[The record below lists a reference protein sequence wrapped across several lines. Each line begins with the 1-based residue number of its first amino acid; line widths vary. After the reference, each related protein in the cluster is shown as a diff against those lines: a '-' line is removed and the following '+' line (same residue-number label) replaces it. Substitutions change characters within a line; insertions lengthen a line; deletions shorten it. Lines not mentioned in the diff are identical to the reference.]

1 MDRCSAFLTNAS
13 HSVPAGAI
21 VATLVVAGL
30 AMPGCQK
37 AATSPSPTSALV
49 TFRVVNETF
58 KVLLT
63 DSAVIDLARR
73 SQAGNVKRFPNGR
86 IVSGS
91 DVNTGWSWH
100 LVDVEMVEVSIELCD
115 GRPSDVERAG
125 VSYGGG
131 RFCPWS
137 ATVVSIEDR

>member
-1 MDRCSAFLTNAS
+1 MDGLSWFLNSRCAA
-13 HSVPAGAI
+13 AYIGA
-21 VATLVVAGL
+21 AALVVGGL
-30 AMPGCQK
+30 GLSACHK
-37 AATSPSPTSALV
+37 STTSPSPAALV

-58 KVLLT
+58 KVLIT
-63 DSAVIDLARR
+63 DAAVIDLARR
-73 SQAGNVKRFPNGR
+73 SQSGAIKRFPNGR

-100 LVDVEMVEVSIELCD
+100 LTEVEMVEASIELCD

>member
-1 MDRCSAFLTNAS
+1 MVRF
-13 HSVPAGAI
+13 PW
-21 VATLVVAGL
+21 LVTVGL
-30 AMPGCQK
+30 AVSLTACSRSS
-37 AATSPSPTSALV
+37 TSPSPTAALV

-58 KVLLT
+58 KALLT
-63 DSAVIDLARR
+63 DAAVIDAARWTQSGAVR
-73 SQAGNVKRFPNGR
+73 RFPTGR
-86 IVSGS
+86 IVAGT

-100 LVDVEMVEVSIELCD
+100 LVDVEMVEASIEVCD

-137 ATVVSIEDR
+137 ATIVSIEDR

>member
-1 MDRCSAFLTNAS
+1 MVRF
-13 HSVPAGAI
+13 PW
-21 VATLVVAGL
+21 LVTVGL
-30 AMPGCQK
+30 AVSLTACSRSS
-37 AATSPSPTSALV
+37 TSPSPTAALV

-58 KVLLT
+58 KALLT
-63 DSAVIDLARR
+63 DAAVIDTARR
-73 SQAGNVKRFPNGR
+73 TQSGAVRRFPTGR
-86 IVSGS
+86 IVAGT

-100 LVDVEMVEVSIELCD
+100 LVDVEMVEASIEVCD

>member
-1 MDRCSAFLTNAS
+1 MDGFSRFVTNARPFATA
-13 HSVPAGAI
+13 SVI
-21 VATLVVAGL
+21 VTLVAGL
-30 AMPGCQK
+30 GMLSCQK
-37 AATSPSPTSALV
+37 TSTSPSPTSALV

-63 DSAVIDLARR
+63 DSAVIELARR
-73 SQAGNVKRFPNGR
+73 TQAGGVKRFPNGR
-86 IVSGS
+86 ILAGA
-91 DVNTGWSWH
+91 DVNAGWSWH
-100 LVDVEMVEVSIELCD
+100 LADVEMVEASIELCD

-137 ATVVSIEDR
+137 ATVASIEDR

>member
-1 MDRCSAFLTNAS
+1 ML
-13 HSVPAGAI
+13 
-21 VATLVVAGL
+21 
-30 AMPGCQK
+30 GCQK
-37 AATSPSPTSALV
+37 TSTSPSPTSALV

-73 SQAGNVKRFPNGR
+73 SQAGNVKRFPSGR
-86 IVSGS
+86 ILSGT
-91 DVNTGWSWH
+91 DVNAGWSWH
-100 LVDVEMVEVSIELCD
+100 LVDVAMVEVSIEVCD